1 MATVIAD
8 MGMDMGMDTNTKYS
22 IMNIYNLFIKRALDL
37 IFGILLLIIFLLPM
51 IVIAVW
57 VALDSKGP
65 IFFKQVRYGKNT
77 VPFVMYKFRTMQLD
91 APEVANHDF
100 QDINLFVTPSGKFLR
115 GTSLD
120 ELPQIWNVVKG
131 DMSFIGPRPLAKTD
145 IQVIKLRHQSGADLV
160 KPGITGLAQI
170 NGRNLVSNEEKAAF
184 DSEYAKT
191 VSVLNDLK
199 IFFLTVVKVFKKEGI
214 NG

>member
-1 MATVIAD
+1 MVIAD

-100 QDINLFVTPSGKFLR
+100 QDINLFVTSSGKFLR

-191 VSVLNDLK
+191 VSVLNDLT

>member
-1 MATVIAD
+1 MVIAD
-8 MGMDMGMDTNTKYS
+8 MGMDMGMDTNTRYS

-191 VSVLNDLK
+191 VSVLNDLT

>member
-1 MATVIAD
+1 

>member
-1 MATVIAD
+1 

-100 QDINLFVTPSGKFLR
+100 QDINLFITPSGKFLR

-191 VSVLNDLK
+191 VSVLNDLT